1 MQTEEP
7 KNTAEEEKEKKLN
20 VYITLI
26 FNILIFSDR
35 LHAFRELCDD
45 NTNSSSFLNQNP
57 PTSVCH
63 TCA

>member
-7 KNTAEEEKEKKLN
+7 KNTEEKEKIAFIL
-20 VYITLI
+20 
-26 FNILIFSDR
+26 NILILSAR

-45 NTNSSSFLNQNP
+45 NTNSSSFLNQIP